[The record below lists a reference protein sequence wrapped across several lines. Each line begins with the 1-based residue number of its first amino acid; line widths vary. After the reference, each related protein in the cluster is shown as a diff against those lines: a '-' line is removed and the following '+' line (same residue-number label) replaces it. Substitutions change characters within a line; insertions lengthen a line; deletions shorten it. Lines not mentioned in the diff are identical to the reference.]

1 MKELLY
7 NNSEFEIFEYL
18 LIIFNER
25 KILTPSDKKDL
36 LEYTASNYELIGL
49 IGLLTQDIPRI
60 LLGKLCWNAFI
71 KKECKEIKHT
81 LEDLK
86 SIADVYLEVEHTE
99 ADEYVFQKVML
110 EYPRNLLDS
119 NGNLIK

>member
-7 NNSEFEIFEYL
+7 NNSEFEIFKYL

-25 KILTPSDKKDL
+25 KTLTSSDKKNL
-36 LEYTASNYELIGL
+36 LEYTVSNYELIGL
-49 IGLLTQDIPRI
+49 IGLLTQDMPRI
-60 LLGKLCWNAFI
+60 LLGKLCCNSFI
-71 KKECKEIKHT
+71 KKKCTEIKHT

-86 SIADVYLEVEHTE
+86 SIAEVYLEVEHTE
-99 ADEYVFQKVML
+99 ADEYVFKKVML
-110 EYPRNLLDS
+110 EYPRKMLDS